1 MHGIFGTQIDLGDS
15 IIMMSVRALDY
26 DTFGFDVELCKFLLG
41 WVVIVVIVVVVTGID
56 AYLHLCI

>member
-1 MHGIFGTQIDLGDS
+1 MHGILGTQIDLGDA

-26 DTFGFDVELCKFLLG
+26 DTFGFDVELCKFLFG
-41 WVVIVVIVVVVTGID
+41 WVVVVVVVVVTGID